1 MVPISMKPYGIDYTM
16 HNVHDKQFRYDHLID
31 QFHSTDTHIDGL
43 RLLYNNRD
51 KIIAWFNYDTL
62 ITVSLFHFIEQ
73 LAYEIQEFPHNSD
86 RYILDMLYRKAE
98 TYLAFMK
105 GLQYYEQFLL
115 INNLI
120 HDDVLIIW
128 RHSLVSLRDRCINE
142 FHEQKS
148 LQYPITTALL
158 TMPGESLIPFFYD
171 IALSSD
177 YDVAISAIVGLAL
190 FRNKFANWKKLYK
203 GDSDYDA
210 MVTLASSCDIQHYD
224 YSNPHHTMYILFLY
238 IRTAE
243 IFASTVTEVLALMDT
258 VLHAIPENHILYLRS
273 VEAVESLL
281 YRLTHR
287 EFNHLSDEDIINLIS
302 VFNVLPPAS
311 VHNILQYWNIPK
323 MDFIFT
329 IQRIIQEKQINL
341 DDCSNIATLLCTA
354 EFD

>member
-1 MVPISMKPYGIDYTM
+1 M
-16 HNVHDKQFRYDHLID
+16 HDKKFRYDHFID
-31 QFHSTDTHIDGL
+31 QFHNTDTPINAL
-43 RLLYNNRD
+43 QLLYNNRD
-51 KIIAWFNYDTL
+51 KVFSWFNYDTI
-62 ITVSLFHFIEQ
+62 ITIALFHFFEQ

-105 GLQYYEQFLL
+105 GLQYYDQFLV
-115 INNLI
+115 INTLI
-120 HDDVLIIW
+120 HDDVLIIL
-128 RHSLVSLRDRCINE
+128 RHSIISLRERCINE

-148 LQYPITTALL
+148 LQYPIITALL
-158 TMPGESLIPFFYD
+158 TMPDESLIPFFYD
-171 IALSSD
+171 VALSSD
-177 YDVAISAIVGLAL
+177 YDIAISAIVGLAL
-190 FRNKFANWKKLYK
+190 FRKKFANWKKLYK

-210 MVTLASSCDIQHYD
+210 MVTFASSCDIQHYD
-224 YSNPHHTMYILFLY
+224 YSKPPHNMYILFLY

-243 IFASTVTEVLALMDT
+243 IFATNVTEVLSLMNS

-273 VEAVESLL
+273 AEAIETLF

-287 EFNHLSDEDIINLIS
+287 EFNHLTAEDIINIIS
-302 VFNVLPPAS
+302 VFNILPPTS
-311 VHNILQYWNIPK
+311 VHNILYYWNIPK

-354 EFD
+354 EFE

>member
-1 MVPISMKPYGIDYTM
+1 M
-16 HNVHDKQFRYDHLID
+16 HNVYDKQFSYDHLID
-31 QFHSTDTHIDGL
+31 QFHNTDTKINGL
-43 RLLYNNRD
+43 QLFYNNRD
-51 KIIAWFNYDTL
+51 KVLSWFNYDTL
-62 ITVSLFHFIEQ
+62 ITIALYHFIDQ

-128 RHSLVSLRDRCINE
+128 RHSLLGLRDRCIND

-148 LQYPITTALL
+148 LQYTITTALL
-158 TMPGESLIPFFYD
+158 TMPDESLIPFFYD
-171 IALSSD
+171 IALSSEPD
-177 YDVAISAIVGLAL
+177 IAISAIVGLAL
-190 FRNKFANWKKLYK
+190 FRKKFANWKKLYK

-210 MVTLASSCDIQHYD
+210 MITVASSCDIQDYD
-224 YSNPHHTMYILFLY
+224 YHNPPHNMYILFLY
-238 IRTAE
+238 IRTSE
-243 IFASTVTEVLALMDT
+243 IFASNVSEVLPLMNI
-258 VLHAIPENHILYLRS
+258 VLHTIPENHILYMRS
-273 VEAVESLL
+273 IEAIESML

-287 EFNHLSDEDIINLIS
+287 EFNHFTSDDIMNLIS
-302 VFNVLPPAS
+302 VFNTLPLGI
-311 VHNILQYWNIPK
+311 VHNIVQYWNIPI
-323 MDFIFT
+323 MDFIYT
-329 IQRIIQEKQINL
+329 VQRVIQEKQINL

>member
-1 MVPISMKPYGIDYTM
+1 M
-16 HNVHDKQFRYDHLID
+16 HNVHDKQYRYHHLID
-31 QFHSTDTHIDGL
+31 QFHNTDTQINAL

-51 KIIAWFNYDTL
+51 KVLSWFNYDTL
-62 ITVSLFHFIEQ
+62 ITTALFHFFDQ

-120 HDDVLIIW
+120 HDDVLIIL
-128 RHSLVSLRDRCINE
+128 RHSIISLRDRCINE

-158 TMPGESLIPFFYD
+158 TMPDESLIPFFYD

-177 YDVAISAIVGLAL
+177 CDIAISAIVGLAL
-190 FRNKFANWKKLYK
+190 YRKKFANWKKLYK

-210 MVTLASSCDIQHYD
+210 MVSLASSCDIQRYD
-224 YSNPHHTMYILFLY
+224 YSNPQHNMYILFLY

-243 IFASTVTEVLALMDT
+243 IFANNVTEVLSLMNT

-273 VEAVESLL
+273 VEAIENLL

-287 EFNHLSDEDIINLIS
+287 EFNHLTGEDIINLIS